1 MVDKQDFLCYK
12 VSINKQSYTVAQ
24 TEQRER
30 HTMKNTIATIALI
43 AATSTSAF
51 AADVSS
57 SVQWTGTVADLE
69 NVCEFIASEDGTMT
83 YDDSTRTFVV
93 DTPAV
98 IKVAQRG
105 GATLS
110 IESDAYITRVDASE
124 TGHNDYDVQVNY
136 LAGSNPSKVLKSQ
149 GASNEK
155 LDITADS
162 SMVTA
167 SKGGWGADGFATLDV
182 ASGWKGLDIE
192 LGGKAKLMFVDHLIE
207 NGDYAIQHTAT
218 CMQ

>member
-1 MVDKQDFLCYK
+1 
-12 VSINKQSYTVAQ
+12 
-24 TEQRER
+24 
-30 HTMKNTIATIALI
+30 MKNTIATIALI

-69 NVCEFIASEDGTMT
+69 NVCVFVASEDGTMT

-98 IKVAQRG
+98 IKVQQRG
-105 GATLS
+105 GAELS
-110 IESDAYITRVDASE
+110 IKSDAYITRVDDSA

-136 LAGSNPSKVLKSQ
+136 LAGSNASKVLQSQ
-149 GASNEK
+149 GASAEK

-162 SMVTA
+162 SMVRA